1 MMMVMMMVKLM
12 VMMMMKATTDGLVII
27 PFSFGRQAHML
38 QSCAALS
45 TRVRD
50 TSTATEEKNMMM
62 TATTTLL
69 TRCVSIRLYTKVQ
82 H

>member
-1 MMMVMMMVKLM
+1 MMVMMMVKLM
-12 VMMMMKATTDGLVII
+12 VMMMMMKATTDGLVII